1 MEQVSQRYAV
11 ALFELANELHCQD
24 DWQKEMRSVKELFE
38 TNTDFLKVLCHY
50 RVTKEEKKD
59 IIQKTFSGKLDKNI
73 VNFFMLLVD
82 KRRIN
87 NIIGI
92 CNAFNTLC
100 NDAKNVKEGIV
111 YSVNELSKDEI
122 KRVEEAISQNLGY
135 TVELHNKLNADLI
148 SGVRVVVGDVVFDGS
163 MRNRL
168 NSLTSELLKK
178 AGD

>member
-1 MEQVSQRYAV
+1 MESGFALYESFIIVKSLCLINSSLIEV
-11 ALFELANELHCQD
+11 ALKL
-24 DWQKEMRSVKELFE
+24 SSP
-38 TNTDFLKVLCHY
+38 
-50 RVTKEEKKD
+50 
-59 IIQKTFSGKLDKNI
+59 FSISSNVRPKSLE
-73 VNFFMLLVD
+73 
-82 KRRIN
+82 
-87 NIIGI
+87 I
-92 CNAFNTLC
+92 CIPSNAFNTLC

-122 KRVEEAISQNLGY
+122 KRVEEAISANLGY
-135 TVELHNKLNADLI
+135 TAELHNKLNPDLI